1 VHIEILPPALAE
13 PPLRVVRGA
22 GTLAREDV
30 AAATCS
36 GTQYEQATEVTV
48 IDESYQ
54 TARRVAL
61 ASIVVSGVLACANII
76 VGLLTHSTS
85 VVATGF
91 EFAGDVLAS
100 SIVFIGVG
108 VAARPADEDHPY
120 GHGRFET
127 LSALVVGVI
136 LAAGGVM
143 ICYQSLQAIGAM
155 HAPPGLTAAAALVG
169 AIVLRGAMSSLKFR
183 VGRRLRSSALIA
195 DAWND
200 AVDILSALAA
210 LTAVALATYDPARF
224 LAADHYGG
232 FVVGI
237 VVVITG
243 IRVVRDASL
252 ELVDTVPPPELT
264 SEILE
269 VTRLVAGVQ
278 GIDKVFARKTG
289 LQYHIDLHIEVD
301 PTLTVAASHPIAGRV
316 RATLKRELPWVA
328 DVLVH
333 VEPSKG
339 PRG

>member
-1 VHIEILPPALAE
+1 VIVP
-13 PPLRVVRGA
+13 
-22 GTLAREDV
+22 GTL
-30 AAATCS
+30 
-36 GTQYEQATEVTV
+36 TV
-48 IDESYQ
+48 VDQSYR
-54 TARRVAL
+54 TARRVAR
-61 ASIVVSGVLACANII
+61 ASIAVSGILACGNITI
-76 VGLLTHSTS
+76 GLLAHSTS

-100 SIVFIGVG
+100 SIVVIGMG
-108 VAARPADEDHPY
+108 VAARPADDNHPY

-127 LSALVVGVI
+127 LSAFMVGVI
-136 LAAGGVM
+136 LAAGGVL
-143 ICYQSLQAIGAM
+143 ISYHSLQAIGAR
-155 HAPPGLTAAAALVG
+155 HAPPGVTAAAALVG
-169 AIVLRGAMSSLKFR
+169 AIILRGIMSSVKFR
-183 VGRRLRSSALIA
+183 VGHRLRSSALIA

-210 LTAVALATYDPARF
+210 LIAVALATYDPVRF

-243 IRVVRDASL
+243 ILVLRDASL
-252 ELVDTVPPPELT
+252 ELVDTMPSPDLT
-264 SEILE
+264 SEILAAAKSVVE
-269 VTRLVAGVQ
+269 VR

-301 PTLTVAASHPIAGRV
+301 PTLTVAASHAIAGHV

-333 VEPSKG
+333 VEPTRTST
-339 PRG
+339 PTSLA